1 MLLRNTESRSERK
14 ASSGTP
20 KRGEAGI
27 RYTSGYKAYALSWH
41 FTHTHCKGEYYCS
54 KPMEEARSSHSEK
67 GGAADGGE
75 GACTAGE
82 GRGMDTAP
90 LVINK

>member
-1 MLLRNTESRSERK
+1 MLLRNRVAQREESILRNAEER
-14 ASSGTP
+14 GGRHPLHERVQGVCTQL
-20 KRGEAGI
+20 
-27 RYTSGYKAYALSWH
+27 ALY
-41 FTHTHCKGEYYCS
+41 THTHCKGEHYCS